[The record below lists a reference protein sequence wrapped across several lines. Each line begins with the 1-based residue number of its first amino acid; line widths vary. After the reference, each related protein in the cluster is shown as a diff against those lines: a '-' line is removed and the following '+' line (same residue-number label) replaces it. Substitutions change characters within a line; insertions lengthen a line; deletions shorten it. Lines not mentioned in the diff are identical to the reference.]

1 MSHLQL
7 DTQDAFLSPPGERE
21 KTFFFSLWHTYF
33 FPPVVLLCVCIYNPT
48 WYLKSQHFY
57 WDFGN
62 YLWKR
67 DHNRWWGDALS
78 IGVCAFFR
86 VNIFWIGI
94 GIGRGL
100 TRFIESVAVEGR
112 KSKRDVVFE
121 EAERDYDTLV
131 WQYNSLWN
139 AAPKKKKKRLLIFLS
154 TVVTKTNC
162 IF

>member
-1 MSHLQL
+1 M
-7 DTQDAFLSPPGERE
+7 
-21 KTFFFSLWHTYF
+21 
-33 FPPVVLLCVCIYNPT
+33 
-48 WYLKSQHFY
+48 
-57 WDFGN
+57 
-62 YLWKR
+62 
-67 DHNRWWGDALS
+67 
-78 IGVCAFFR
+78 
-86 VNIFWIGI
+86 
-94 GIGRGL
+94 

-121 EAERDYDTLV
+121 EAERDYDTLG